1 MGRLLAKLSC
11 INEPLFILQMSFSC
25 CWFIYNLGRLRIFN
39 WIFIIECYLIWRVVI
54 LFWNIIILINTETFI
69 IGMNRTVCAWYDIS
83 SLIRLVEIIP
93 IIITIVDTLIMVIY
107 IWRTCVHLLATYLL
121 SQSFNL
127 FNPVLLLWTPLIVL
141 HLTSIYIVLVLL
153 SYLLILNLILIYRLY
168 PFVYLL
174 IREITFQYLVI
185 EVLRMQGINFR
196 CSYIAFIITV
206 YILFFIILILIVITN
221 TIGVLF

>member
-1 MGRLLAKLSC
+1 
-11 INEPLFILQMSFSC
+11 
-25 CWFIYNLGRLRIFN
+25 
-39 WIFIIECYLIWRVVI
+39 
-54 LFWNIIILINTETFI
+54 
-69 IGMNRTVCAWYDIS
+69 
-83 SLIRLVEIIP
+83 
-93 IIITIVDTLIMVIY
+93 MVIY

-196 CSYIAFIITV
+196 CSYIAFIITM